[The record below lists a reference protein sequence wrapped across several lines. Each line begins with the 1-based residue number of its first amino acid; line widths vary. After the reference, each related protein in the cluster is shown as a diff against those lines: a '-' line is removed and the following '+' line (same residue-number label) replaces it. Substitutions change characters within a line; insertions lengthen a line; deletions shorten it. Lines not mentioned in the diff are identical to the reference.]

1 MLRRLTYL
9 LTLSLALPAIVN
21 AATTWTV
28 KATSAQ
34 PAMGSVSPSGY
45 ANFTTN
51 TVKTFRITPVA
62 GNAVLKVLLNN
73 VDQGKLTSVD
83 VPYRST
89 MQTLTAYF
97 AVQTFQVTAVQSSG
111 GAITST
117 TATAVAYGKSKTFT
131 IKPNT
136 GNTILQ
142 LKDNGADVAITD
154 PAGMNYTIA
163 SVTADHTIT
172 AVFKSISVEAGMEES
187 VITGKGAA
195 LKGSATSPAGTIT
208 SYAWSVASG
217 PAGTTAG
224 VTNSASAS
232 ATFTPDVAGMY
243 VLRLTATDSA
253 GNSAS
258 DTVKINAFDS
268 AAAASNQCSGC
279 HSGTTAGTQLLAS
292 YSASIHKDA
301 LTCTGCHEGAE
312 TTAHPGSVTSKT
324 VNSTT
329 FKDSS
334 GKYTY
339 ADATGNYYCLNSAC
353 HTTTNIWTRDL
364 SKSSHFATANGG
376 NCSSCHSSNMHNPAS
391 TFTDGCGQCHTET
404 ANTYASKHFTGSAA
418 ATFEEG
424 QCRSCH
430 TGNVGYGYST
440 TADYTNGVFTRP
452 SSARA
457 SKHRPETWKYT
468 TSAACATCHTD
479 LKTKFEA
486 STHWNNHLESGSE
499 FTGGEVEGQLNAN
512 ESWATA
518 ENGTLT
524 TCATRCHFKPNL
536 GPNPNAKDS
545 MAVNRPGKD
554 ACLACHDPHQLK
566 ATYETTCLECHSG
579 SRHGK
584 VPNEFFASK
593 HWQNNFEYGAEFAN
607 QLNTAVA
614 GGKVTSDGSTVDG
627 VLNANDSYT
636 TTENGSTVTCAYR
649 CHFRPGMGPV
659 PAPAAYVADGKA
671 ITYVTYTDTLGSYT
685 TAGTVFSRPGGN
697 ACIACH
703 DEHGLAA
710 NAQSTCYTCHAGG
723 NHGWSVK
730 AFEKSTH
737 FTGEYAKADGMAKD
751 ACLACHNPHSTEAT
765 FGAYSSLTPVAAT
778 GCQTCHTP
786 GSPYGIYNVDQSG
799 KAPHFQIGTA
809 DANGY
814 FPTASYITAGGAT
827 CADCHYH
834 NNSPNAGWAEGG
846 HGSVTAVPWKS
857 DASHN
862 WNNQGTDGVNYQASP
877 QKTNCIR
884 CHSARGF
891 AQYWDS
897 GFSNID
903 KVYLDPVAK
912 TLDKASAPL
921 VCSGCHTSFKGAVR
935 PLPAGYAKVK
945 SFYGYSTVAIAP
957 AKMVATL
964 EFTDNKNSNIC
975 IPCHSQ
981 RAIGAGIKALFAQGA
996 FKQYSV
1002 GTNMYPHAAQ
1012 PAAIVDGKGGY
1023 EFASAQGYQD
1033 RMRHIRIGNNGT
1045 GTGYNNTGVTSGN
1058 CAGCHMTSPKTHALE
1073 AVTADAT
1080 TGQLNGIASTLCVN
1094 CHPTAFTY
1102 QDIQT
1107 KKDAFNAAVAA
1118 LGNLLV
1124 KKGITLDGVNVL
1136 PERKPFDM
1144 SLGTKDNAVAEKN
1157 TGAWFNWYLFKT
1169 ADTAAYVHNPAYS
1182 RRLIFDSIDW
1192 LDDNVMNNSS
1202 ANTVLAMA
1210 NTPTSQ
1216 YYNPTVITTQ
1226 TATQAVAQLNNPG
1239 CMGCHFGTGST
1250 LSGEAVP
1257 GVEQAPHFNTTAALV
1272 PGQTFTQAQFVTP
1285 GTQCNYC
1292 HGYGHGTDS
1301 PNYSAVRADKA
1312 LYSSMSTASILQ
1324 NYAESAHGD
1333 INGLAWTDYDFKTR
1347 SGGCVVCHT
1356 TAGFVK
1362 GVSNNFAAGVSAPF
1376 GAGDT
1381 TKQVLGCDAC
1391 HSSTAWKTSVRTIA
1405 GGYNAVY
1412 GGDYG
1417 AAPTASVNYVQYED
1431 VGESN
1436 ICITCHASRENGT
1449 SLANGVADFAN
1460 ASFKNPHY
1468 LGAAAV
1474 FYGKG
1479 GFQWYT
1485 SNTGKLRYQTYG
1497 AVKADGTVQVG
1508 RNANWSHGKLGMG
1521 NYSTA
1526 KSDRY
1531 PGRIVDSGNKGQCVS
1546 CHMGPANTHTF
1557 GAAETAK
1564 STNGTNTTTLGGC
1577 YGCHTSEPIE
1587 ELIEGEKK
1595 VYDRAMD
1602 FFDWTLRQNN
1612 MVYTE
1617 AYPYFQNT
1625 VGGALKNWTFGGGV
1639 GPAVGTGAQNMGAAM
1654 NYKLLKAEKGAHV
1667 HNRAFT
1673 RALIFDSVQYLQNGT
1688 VFRPAA
1694 NADVNQILNFTSYST
1709 ARTAAPDGNPTSI
1722 NQLKG
1727 YLTKSSGGMYTA
1739 R

>member
-1 MLRRLTYL
+1 MLRRLIYL
-9 LTLSLALPAIVN
+9 LTLSFALPAIVN

-34 PAMGSVSPSGY
+34 PSMGSVSPSGY

-51 TVKTFRITPVA
+51 TVKTFTITPVT

-73 VDQGKLTSVD
+73 VDQGKVTTVNVS
-83 VPYRST
+83 YRST

-97 AVQTFQVTAVQSSG
+97 AAQTFQVTAVQSNG
-111 GAITST
+111 GSITSPT
-117 TATAVAYGKSKTFT
+117 GTAVGYGKSKTFT
-131 IKPNT
+131 IKPNI

-142 LKDNGADVAITD
+142 LKDNGADVPITD
-154 PAGMNYTIA
+154 PAGMTYTLTN
-163 SVTADHTIT
+163 VTADHAIT
-172 AVFKSISVEAGMEES
+172 AIFKGVTAEAGVDQS
-187 VITGKGAA
+187 VITGKQTSLSGN
-195 LKGSATSPAGTIT
+195 ATSPAGSIS
-208 SYAWSVASG
+208 SYAWTVESRPVGS
-217 PAGTTAG
+217 TAG
-224 VTNSASAS
+224 IASPASAN

-243 VLRLTATDSA
+243 VLKLTATDTT
-253 GNSAS
+253 GNSAG

-268 AAAASNQCSGC
+268 AAAASNQCAGC
-279 HSGTTAGTQLLAS
+279 HSSTTAGAQMISDYIAS
-292 YSASIHKDA
+292 THQSA
-301 LTCTGCHEGAE
+301 LTCTECHNGAQ
-312 TTAHPGSVTSKT
+312 TTAHPGTVTTKT
-324 VNSTT
+324 S
-329 FKDSS
+329 
-334 GKYTY
+334 
-339 ADATGNYYCLNSAC
+339 NYNTCLGC
-353 HTTTNIWTRDL
+353 HT
-364 SKSSHFATANGG
+364 
-376 NCSSCHSSNMHNPAS
+376 
-391 TFTDGCGQCHTET
+391 
-404 ANTYASKHFTGSAA
+404 
-418 ATFEEG
+418 
-424 QCRSCH
+424 
-430 TGNVGYGYST
+430 
-440 TADYTNGVFTRP
+440 P
-452 SSARA
+452 SSA
-457 SKHRPETWKYT
+457 ET
-468 TSAACATCHTD
+468 
-479 LKTKFEA
+479 TKFQA
-486 STHWNNHLESGSE
+486 SAHWNNHLEYGPE
-499 FTGGEVEGQLNAN
+499 FTGGAVAGEANAN
-512 ESWATA
+512 ETYTTL
-518 ENGTLT
+518 ENGTQM
-524 TCATRCHFKPNL
+524 TCYYRCHFKPGM
-536 GPNPNAKDS
+536 GPDPSKRDTNNVDPVTK
-545 MAVNRPGKD
+545 VKVRPGGD
-554 ACLACHDPHQLK
+554 GCIACHDPHKLS
-566 ATYETTCLECHSG
+566 ATYETTCLTCHTG

-584 VPNEFFASK
+584 VPNEFFGSK
-593 HWQNNFEYGAEFAN
+593 HWQNSLEYGPEFAN
-607 QLNTAVA
+607 QLNTTVT
-614 GGKVTSDGSTVDG
+614 GGKVVSHGTYSSGY
-627 VLNANDSYT
+627 LNANDSYT

-659 PAPAAYVADGKA
+659 SGPAEYVSNGKST
-671 ITYVTYTDTLGSYT
+671 TYITYTDPVTQVVY
-685 TAGTVFSRPGGN
+685 SRPGGN

-710 NAQSTCYTCHAGG
+710 TAQSTCYTCHAGG
-723 NHGWSVK
+723 KHGWSVT

-737 FTGEYAKADGMAKD
+737 FTGANAKLEGMDKD
-751 ACLACHNPHSTEAT
+751 ACVACHNPHSTEAT

-778 GCQTCHTP
+778 GCQSCHTP
-786 GSPYGIYNVDQSG
+786 DSPDGIYNADQSG
-799 KAPHFQIGTA
+799 KAPHFQTGTA
-809 DANGY
+809 DAGGY
-814 FPTASYITAGGAT
+814 FPTASYITSGGAT

-834 NNSPNAGWAEGG
+834 NNSINAGWAEGG
-846 HGSVTAVPWKS
+846 HGKLDAAAFVSN
-857 DASHN
+857 ASHN
-862 WNNQGTDGVNYQASP
+862 WNGQGSDGVNYQVSP

-897 GFSNID
+897 GFSNIG

-935 PLPAGYAKVK
+935 PLPAGFTKVR
-945 SFYGYSTVAIAP
+945 SFYGYSNAAIAP
-957 AKMVATL
+957 AKMVANL

-981 RAIGAGIKALFAQGA
+981 RAAGTGIKALFAQGA

-1002 GTNMYPHAAQ
+1002 GTSMYPHEAQ

-1023 EFASAQGYQD
+1023 EFTSAQGYQD
-1033 RMRHIRIGNNGT
+1033 RMRHIRIGNYGT

-1058 CAGCHMTSPKTHALE
+1058 CSGCHMTSTKTHSLE
-1073 AVTADAT
+1073 AVTADAI
-1080 TGQLNGIASTLCVN
+1080 TGQINGIVSTACVK
-1094 CHPTAFTY
+1094 CHPADFTY
-1102 QDIQT
+1102 QDIQA
-1107 KKDAFNAAVAA
+1107 KKDEFNAAVAA

-1124 KKGITLDGVNVL
+1124 KKGFTLDGVNVL
-1136 PERKPFDM
+1136 PERKAFDM
-1144 SLGTKDNAVAEKN
+1144 SRGTKDNAIAEKN
-1157 TGAWFNWYLFKT
+1157 IGAWFNWYLFKT
-1169 ADTAAYVHNPAYS
+1169 ADKAAYVHNPAYS

-1192 LDDNVMNNSS
+1192 LDDNVTNNSS

-1210 NTPTSQ
+1210 NSPTSQ
-1216 YYNPTVITTQ
+1216 YYNPTVITSQ
-1226 TATQAVAQLNNPG
+1226 TATQALAQLNNPG

-1292 HGYGHGTDS
+1292 HGYGHGSDS

-1362 GVSNNFAAGVSAPF
+1362 GVTNNFAAGVSASF

-1521 NYSTA
+1521 NFSTA
-1526 KSDRY
+1526 KSDKN

-1595 VYDRAMD
+1595 IFDRAMD

-1612 MVYTE
+1612 MIYTDN
-1617 AYPYFQNT
+1617 YPYFQNAI
-1625 VGGALKNWTFGGGV
+1625 GGTLKNWTLGGGV
-1639 GPAVGTGAQNMGAAM
+1639 GPAAGTGAQNMGSAM

-1673 RALIFDSVQYLQNGT
+1673 RALIFDSVQYLQNGS
-1688 VFRPAA
+1688 VYRPAA
-1694 NADVNQILNFTSYST
+1694 NADVNQILNFTNYST

-1722 NQLKG
+1722 SQLKG
-1727 YLTKSSGGMYTA
+1727 YLTRSSGGMYTA